1 MDYSTCCHGA
11 IYIHE
16 VFITIKVLFMD
27 LTFLNYDRAVA
38 ITYFAKIRTLPR
50 FGLSHKCYI

>member
-1 MDYSTCCHGA
+1 MDYSKCCHGE
-11 IYIHE
+11 IHE

-27 LTFLNYDRAVA
+27 ITFFNYDRAVT

-50 FGLSHKCYI
+50 FGLSHKCYG